1 MHSLAC
7 PADDMAMTSYND
19 KYICNEKNKD
29 DAVFVSPPSWISED
43 VEEHNLLK
51 EALPLHSE
59 VLRLSHKSKSGDSW
73 FAVMFNKIEPS
84 WSLRIKHSR
93 KHPH

>member
-1 MHSLAC
+1 
-7 PADDMAMTSYND
+7 MAMTSYND

-51 EALPLHSE
+51 EALLLYSE

-73 FAVMFNKIEPS
+73 FAVMVNKTEPS
-84 WSLRIKHSR
+84 
-93 KHPH
+93 